1 MLLSDL
7 NVFSFAY
14 VPRELNLATHKLSR
28 YALTLGDAC
37 IFVIYETPPDI
48 IQGFLA
54 EDLM

>member
-1 MLLSDL
+1 MLLSDF

-14 VPRELNLATHKLSR
+14 VARELNLVTHKLSR